1 MPVISYQMRYASI
14 VVMALILFIGIV
26 AIDVI
31 DPLVGVGIIL
41 MNFLIGVLVILS
53 PGPQTKAAEVAYE
66 KAHPDFQPE

>member
-1 MPVISYQMRYASI
+1 VPVISYQMRYASI

-31 DPLVGVGIIL
+31 DPLVGVGIVL
-41 MNFLIGVLVILS
+41 MDFLLATMIILS
-53 PGPQTKAAEVAYE
+53 PGPQTQAAEVAYE